1 VGQLLLL
8 FDIDGTLL
16 SGATAAHQQA
26 MYEALAEVHGI
37 RATERA
43 IHVVSPA
50 GRTDPEIARA
60 ILLDRGVSA
69 ERIDDRA
76 DEVRVR
82 CSEAYARLC
91 PPDLSQFVLPGVV
104 RLLDGLSRRDDVTL
118 ALLTG
123 NYEAVARLK
132 LSRARIGSYFSSGQ
146 GAFGSDDED
155 RAALPGIA
163 RRRAG
168 TLGHPHPRE
177 ATIVIGD
184 TPRDIACAAADGVR
198 CYAVASGPFGGDELT
213 GADAVFG
220 NAEELAAGLAAE
232 LGSPARRQGSGTGS
246 A

>member
-1 VGQLLLL
+1 VRLLL

-16 SGATAAHQQA
+16 SGATSAHAEA
-26 MYEALAEVHGI
+26 MREALVEVHGV
-37 RATERA
+37 RLTERSLR
-43 IHVVSPA
+43 VVSPA

-60 ILLDRGVSA
+60 ILLDVGVSA
-69 ERIDDRA
+69 ERIADRA
-76 DEVRVR
+76 EAVQER
-82 CSEAYARLC
+82 CCEAYARLC
-91 PPDLSQFVLPGVV
+91 PADLSRFVLPGIVD
-104 RLLDGLSRRDDVTL
+104 LLESLAGRDDVIL

-132 LSRARIGSYFSSGQ
+132 LARAGIGCYFKSGQ

-155 RAALPGIA
+155 RAGLPAIA

-177 ATIVIGD
+177 LTVVIGD

-198 CYAVASGPFGGDELT
+198 CFAVTSGPYEAEDLV

-220 NAEELAAGLAAE
+220 RAEDLAAGLVAE
-232 LGSPARRQGSGTGS
+232 LGPAQ
-246 A
+246 

>member
-1 VGQLLLL
+1 MVRLLL

-16 SGATAAHQQA
+16 SGATGAHRDA
-26 MYEALAEVHGI
+26 MHQALAEIHGI
-37 RATERA
+37 RPTDRA
-43 IHVVSPA
+43 LHAVSPA

-60 ILLDRGVSA
+60 ILLDAGVSA

-76 DEVRVR
+76 DAVREHCCR
-82 CSEAYARLC
+82 AYARLC
-91 PPDLSQFVLPGVV
+91 PDDLAGFVLPGV
-104 RLLDGLSRRDDVTL
+104 RTLLEGLAAREDVIL

-132 LSRARIGSYFSSGQ
+132 LARAGIGSYFRSRQ

-168 TLGHPHPRE
+168 PLGHPHPRQG
-177 ATIVIGD
+177 TIVVGD

-198 CYAVASGPFGGDELT
+198 CYAVASGPFEREELA
-213 GADAVFG
+213 GADAVFD
-220 NAEELAAGLAAE
+220 NADELAEGLAAE
-232 LGSPARRQGSGTGS
+232 LA